1 MSSPPPDQW
10 RPPQPMGGPSQG
22 PPFGPS
28 PWGPPHPPG
37 PPNGGGGLK
46 WVLGAVVLLVV
57 VAVSVGATL
66 LFTRGGTGENPP
78 TGTASPTSTSGPA
91 SDIASANDK
100 GPVSVIAEDPTCAPW
115 TPINNTLASRQKNGW
130 GNRDPSIPAVTWS
143 PELRKMYNEVGDAM
157 QEAADQTVPLARM
170 TPHRVMRE
178 LYEQFIAY
186 ARAYDE
192 RIPTY
197 TAHDDHL
204 ANAAVSAT
212 LALTYI
218 CNAADSGSA
227 AARGPLT
234 SPTEQPTTVAEPGDP
249 AKPQRFLESP
259 DSMCAEWASAQSQ
272 FNTDIATWAQ
282 TDPQISVDQWTPD
295 QKAQSAV
302 ITPVLRHYAD
312 TMQSLGRRSS
322 NPVVQDFS
330 ALSAVYLG
338 AYVQALPT
346 YGPNDR
352 YLFMAAGQASVL
364 IDEACLAVKG

>member
-1 MSSPPPDQW
+1 
-10 RPPQPMGGPSQG
+10 
-22 PPFGPS
+22 
-28 PWGPPHPPG
+28 
-37 PPNGGGGLK
+37 
-46 WVLGAVVLLVV
+46 V
-57 VAVSVGATL
+57 
-66 LFTRGGTGENPP
+66 
-78 TGTASPTSTSGPA
+78 
-91 SDIASANDK
+91 
-100 GPVSVIAEDPTCAPW
+100 
-115 TPINNTLASRQKNGW
+115 
-130 GNRDPSIPAVTWS
+130 
-143 PELRKMYNEVGDAM
+143 YNEVGDAM
-157 QEAADQTVPLARM
+157 QEAADQTVPLART

-227 AARGPLT
+227 AARGPLI

-249 AKPQRFLESP
+249 AKPQRFLKSP

-272 FNTDIATWAQ
+272 FNTDIATWAK
-282 TDPQISVDQWTPD
+282 TDPQIPVDQWTPD
-295 QKAQSAV
+295 QKAQSTM
-302 ITPVLRHYAD
+302 ITPVLRRYAD
-312 TMQSLGRRSS
+312 TMQSLGRRSN

-330 ALSAVYLG
+330 ALSAAYPG
-338 AYVQALPT
+338 AYIQALPT

-364 IDEACLAVKG
+364 IDEACLAVEG